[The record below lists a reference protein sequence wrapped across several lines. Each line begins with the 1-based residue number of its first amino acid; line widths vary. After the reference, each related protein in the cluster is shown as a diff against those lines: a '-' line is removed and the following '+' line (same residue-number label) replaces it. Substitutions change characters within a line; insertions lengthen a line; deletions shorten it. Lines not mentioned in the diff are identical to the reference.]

1 MVESYGPFPMNSR
14 CVYWALLT
22 VDKIMGSAIS
32 LLSRT
37 STVLAYT
44 SKTLSK
50 MSYEINVRNK

>member
-37 STVLAYT
+37 SIFFGLHIKNTQQNELWDKCA
-44 SKTLSK
+44 
-50 MSYEINVRNK
+50 